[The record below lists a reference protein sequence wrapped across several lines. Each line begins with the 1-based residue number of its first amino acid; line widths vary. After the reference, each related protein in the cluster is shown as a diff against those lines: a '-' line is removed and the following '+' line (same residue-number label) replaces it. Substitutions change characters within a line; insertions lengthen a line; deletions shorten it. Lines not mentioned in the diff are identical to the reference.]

1 MISLDGCITRRST
14 RIGDAGMTERGVRCD
29 RRLLFVPLVWL

>member
-1 MISLDGCITRRST
+1 MIPLDECIIRRWG

-29 RRLLFVPLVWL
+29 RGLLVVLLVWL

>member
-1 MISLDGCITRRST
+1 MIRLAGYITRRWS

-29 RRLLFVPLVWL
+29 RGLLFVLLVWL